1 MCELCVFVV
10 VVVGDGEGDD
20 SGKFLPIYN
29 DLPSLSPAPAP
40 APAHLFL
47 TTIGGDTADRDN
59 VS

>member
-10 VVVGDGEGDD
+10 VVVGDGND
-20 SGKFLPIYN
+20 SSNFLPIYN